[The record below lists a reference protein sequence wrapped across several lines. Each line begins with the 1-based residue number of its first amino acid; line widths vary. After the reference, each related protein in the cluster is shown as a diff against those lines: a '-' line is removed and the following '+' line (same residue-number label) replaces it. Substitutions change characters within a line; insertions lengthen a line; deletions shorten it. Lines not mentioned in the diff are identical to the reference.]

1 MLKLIWIWQLKDWKF
16 HQQELKSRS
25 DRDEW
30 LSHLDLIPYYL
41 HFRMRTSRTL
51 LNLFFKLCETNSQS
65 NQTFDDIQNVI
76 LTSIGHVKQAKNF
89 NIKLETGKKAAW
101 HLDGN
106 DMKSAMSDH
115 SKILD
120 VFFST
125 TALKENV
132 DTYGVFLLYELA

>member
-1 MLKLIWIWQLKDWKF
+1 
-16 HQQELKSRS
+16 
-25 DRDEW
+25 
-30 LSHLDLIPYYL
+30 
-41 HFRMRTSRTL
+41 MRTSRTL

-106 DMKSAMSDH
+106 DMKSAMSDN
-115 SKILD
+115 SKIPD
-120 VFFST
+120 FFFST
-125 TALKENV
+125 IALKENV
-132 DTYGVFLLYELA
+132 DTYVVFLLYEKINESLYPNPNRLLFQGRRYQILRL

>member
-1 MLKLIWIWQLKDWKF
+1 M
-16 HQQELKSRS
+16 QESISLSE
-25 DRDEW
+25 DRVA
-30 LSHLDLIPYYL
+30 
-41 HFRMRTSRTL
+41 TL
-51 LNLFFKLCETNSQS
+51 TK
-65 NQTFDDIQNVI
+65 
-76 LTSIGHVKQAKNF
+76 VKTVEAV

-120 VFFST
+120 AFFST

-132 DTYGVFLLYELA
+132 DTYGVFLL